1 MGRGQF
7 ALRSAVMV
15 AGAGVATPMA
25 HAGAWSLAEGQ
36 QSWFATISRESGD
49 FGQAW
54 RADDFS
60 EFGVG
65 DGWGVNVKIESEIR
79 IGTTYDDRSGGRLGV
94 QKAFAIGER
103 GSFSVQGS
111 LLLGESLDGPECQG
125 GGYEARAAVGTSFSM
140 LGREGYV
147 NVEAARRVRDS
158 CERNALEV
166 ATGVELMPAWSFGLK
181 AWKDGNGASASAKAE
196 ISTSYN
202 LGFFAVG
209 VGWREE
215 ISVNFSEKGWVVSA
229 SSRF

>member
-1 MGRGQF
+1 M
-7 ALRSAVMV
+7 L
-15 AGAGVATPMA
+15 AGGGTLAPAA
-25 HAGAWSLAEGQ
+25 HAGAWTLQEGQ
-36 QSWFATISRESGD
+36 QSWFATVSRETGD

-54 RADDFS
+54 RADDFT

-65 DGWGVNVKIESEIR
+65 DGWGVNVKIESEFR

-103 GSFSVQGS
+103 GSVSVQGS

-147 NVEAARRVRDS
+147 NVEAARRFRDS
-158 CERNALEV
+158 CERNVFEL
-166 ATGVELMPAWSFGLK
+166 ATGLELAPAWNLGLK
-181 AWKDGNGASASAKAE
+181 AWKDGQGVSASAKAE
-196 ISTSYN
+196 ISTSYDFG
-202 LGFFAVG
+202 LFAVG

-215 ISVNFSEKGWVVSA
+215 ISGNFSEKGWVLSA